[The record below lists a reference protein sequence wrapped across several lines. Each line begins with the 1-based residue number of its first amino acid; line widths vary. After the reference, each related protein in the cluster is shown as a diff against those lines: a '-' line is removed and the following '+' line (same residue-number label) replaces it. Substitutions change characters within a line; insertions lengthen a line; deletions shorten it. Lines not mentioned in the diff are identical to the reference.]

1 MKYLLALALLSASPA
16 AAEVV
21 SADAHGFEVRYSVQ
35 VNAPGQMAWES
46 FSQIGKWWS
55 PDHSYSG
62 DASNLS
68 LKPVPGGCFCERI
81 GNNGG
86 VEHLRVA
93 VALPPKRLVM
103 TGSLGPLL
111 YEAVA
116 GVMDVKFEEANGRT
130 TVSVNYRASG
140 FVHGNAADISKSVDA
155 VLSEQLARFVRY
167 SEATAAR

>member
-1 MKYLLALALLSASPA
+1 MKYLLALALAVSSPA

-21 SADAHGFEVRYSVQ
+21 SADDHHLEIRVSVQ
-35 VNAPGQMAWES
+35 VNRPADAAWGA

-62 DASNLS
+62 NSSNLT
-68 LKPVPGGCFCERI
+68 LTAIPGGCFCEHI
-81 GNNGG
+81 GKTGG
-86 VEHLRVA
+86 VEHLRVI

-116 GVMDVKFEEANGRT
+116 GVMNVKFVEAGGKT
-130 TVSVNYRASG
+130 IVSVDYRASG
-140 FVHGNAADISKSVDA
+140 FANGNATEIAKGVDA
-155 VLSEQLARFVRY
+155 VLGEQVTRY
-167 SEATAAR
+167 AAFANGKP

>member
-1 MKYLLALALLSASPA
+1 MKYILALALLSASPA

-21 SADAHGFEVRYSVQ
+21 SADAHDFEVRYSVQ
-35 VNAPGQMAWES
+35 VKGPALSAWDS

-68 LKPVPGGCFCERI
+68 LTPVPGGCFCERM
-81 GNNGG
+81 GDKGG

-116 GVMDVKFEEANGRT
+116 GVMDVKFEEANGGT

-140 FVHGNAADISKSVDA
+140 FVHANAADIAKAVDSV
-155 VLSEQLARFVRY
+155 LGEQVARFARY
-167 SEATAAR
+167 AGTTAPK